1 MTPANLKAWQSH
13 MGYTYETAA
22 EALGI
27 SRSGFAKLLSGANA
41 IDKRTAL
48 ACAAIA
54 KGIDPWMSIQPP
66 LSG

>member
-1 MTPANLKAWQSH
+1 MTPSDLRAWQAH

-27 SRSGFAKLLSGANA
+27 SRSGFQKLLSGANP
-41 IDKRTAL
+41 IDKRTTL

-54 KGIDPWMSIQPP
+54 AGIEPYKKTCAD
-66 LSG
+66 